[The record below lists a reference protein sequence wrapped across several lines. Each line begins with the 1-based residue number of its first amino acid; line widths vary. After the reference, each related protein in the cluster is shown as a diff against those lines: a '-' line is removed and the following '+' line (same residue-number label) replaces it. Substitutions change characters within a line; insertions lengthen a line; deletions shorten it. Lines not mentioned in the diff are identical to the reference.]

1 MADPIIKISGAI
13 LQADAVILDEQAEHV
28 VLTMRIPKETVRK
41 NLGLLWCL
49 FDMVNDTDTVPT
61 A

>member
-1 MADPIIKISGAI
+1 VDPER
-13 LQADAVILDEQAEHV
+13 D
-28 VLTMRIPKETVRK
+28 VRK

-49 FDMVNDTDTVPT
+49 FDMVNDNDTVPT

>member
-1 MADPIIKISGAI
+1 MISNAI